1 MMNLECNDKLEELK
15 KIAAIN
21 NTAVILNEVDAI
33 QSRCISMQ
41 TNLVQQG
48 SRLQRLVMNW
58 RDLNNKAEKIENVL
72 NQPALSELV
81 IETIY
86 ESLSEDELNKKLL
99 EYKVFVIFHTNKN
112 YLFNFLNFMYSLVFK
127 GSNSRT

>member
-33 QSRCISMQ
+33 QSRCISVQ
-41 TNLVQQG
+41 TNLAQQG
-48 SRLQRLVMNW
+48 NRLQRLVTNW
-58 RDLNNKAEKIENVL
+58 RDLNDKAEKIENVL
-72 NQPALSELV
+72 YQPALNELD

-86 ESLSEDELNKKLL
+86 ESLGEDELNKKLL
-99 EYKVFVIFHTNKN
+99 EYKVFVISQINKN
-112 YLFNFLNFMYSLVFK
+112 YLCNVIHFFYF
-127 GSNSRT
+127 